1 MELGGLAPF
10 VVFPTADLDKAV
22 EGLMVSKFRNTGK
35 GSSTRKSIRSNQS
48 NQGSSPEIKLT
59 TGWSKETWKGQTCVC
74 ANNIMVHEDVHDEFI
89 AKVKVAVETQLKF
102 GDAYNGATQGNIDV
116 WIFTR
121 SLWILGAMINEGG
134 IAKVEE
140 HIADALKR
148 GATLVTGGKRLSGSG
163 WFPHI

>member
-59 TGWSKETWKGQTCVC
+59 TGWSKET
-74 ANNIMVHEDVHDEFI
+74 
-89 AKVKVAVETQLKF
+89 
-102 GDAYNGATQGNIDV
+102 
-116 WIFTR
+116 
-121 SLWILGAMINEGG
+121 
-134 IAKVEE
+134 
-140 HIADALKR
+140 
-148 GATLVTGGKRLSGSG
+148 
-163 WFPHI
+163 